1 MAVMGE
7 GSQVSWSEELRE
19 NGRVVFTLRPS
30 WVLKMF
36 GVLWLL
42 VLVQLLRMLYSTDT
56 DSKTRIIFAVLF
68 LAMAAASTAWYGWRI
83 LQRYPVLTVDQH
95 GVRMGRNRFL
105 PWAEVGTIGFV
116 RGGLGLKA
124 LPIVPKDQWAKELTV
139 DQSAIKDI
147 PAFARWLEGVLA
159 EQRAA

>member
-30 WVLKMF
+30 WVLKML

-42 VLVQLLRMLYSTDT
+42 VLVQLLRMFHSTDT
-56 DSKTRIIFAVLF
+56 DSKARIIFAVLF
-68 LAMAAASTAWYGWRI
+68 LAMAVASTAWYGWRI
-83 LQRYPVLTVDQH
+83 LQRYPMLTVDQD

-105 PWAEVGTIGFV
+105 PWAEVGTVGFV
-116 RGGLGLKA
+116 RAGLGQKR